1 MTRIRSLAAATA
13 VLSLTSVMFAA
24 GPASA
29 RDVLRAS
36 GVRSAT
42 RTAVAPPVT
51 WCGSGPSPIDR
62 DPSVEISSPN
72 QIHVVYAVPSDAP
85 DRFAALASPI
95 ATDIAAIDAWWQK
108 QDPTRTP
115 RFDLFPFPN
124 CSSRF
129 GMLDLGFARLPHPTA
144 YYYGP
149 GGELRLGADLDVCA
163 RSARVKNLVFY
174 DGSLEDPDICG
185 STDFLA
191 SNDGGRFGFAFVYLQ
206 SGCPNDTG
214 RGEFTARVAAHE
226 LLHNLGAEPVG
237 GPPNACPDPQNAGHP
252 CDSPTDIL
260 FPYVEFGDT
269 LDGAVLDFG
278 RNDYYGHSG
287 WWWDVQDSA
296 WLMHLPQFT
305 LSLGVT
311 SANGAATG
319 TIGMTSPSELSCADT
334 CSETL
339 DNGTKV
345 VLVAKPGK
353 DARFVGWSGSCTGL
367 DPCTTSMDAARSVVA
382 QFAPAAIRVTVT
394 RKGRGTIVSTPGG
407 IACPGRCTATF
418 TGGTVSLRAKPAKGY
433 RFASWSGDC
442 RGKSACFLTTDAD
455 HAVAAL
461 FRKR

>member
-1 MTRIRSLAAATA
+1 MTRMRFLAAATA
-13 VLSLTSVMFAA
+13 VVSLASVMFAA

-29 RDVLRAS
+29 REVLRAN
-36 GVRSAT
+36 GVHSAT
-42 RTAVAPPVT
+42 RAAAAPPVT

-115 RFDLFPFPN
+115 RFDLFPYPH
-124 CSSRF
+124 CSPRY

-149 GGELRLGADLDVCA
+149 GGELRLGADLDVFA
-163 RSARVKNLVFY
+163 HSARVKNLVFY

-226 LLHNLGAEPVG
+226 LLHNLGAE
-237 GPPNACPDPQNAGHP
+237 
-252 CDSPTDIL
+252 
-260 FPYVEFGDT
+260 
-269 LDGAVLDFG
+269 
-278 RNDYYGHSG
+278 
-287 WWWDVQDSA
+287 
-296 WLMHLPQFT
+296 
-305 LSLGVT
+305 
-311 SANGAATG
+311 
-319 TIGMTSPSELSCADT
+319 
-334 CSETL
+334 
-339 DNGTKV
+339 
-345 VLVAKPGK
+345 
-353 DARFVGWSGSCTGL
+353 RFVGWSGSCTGI
-367 DPCTTSMDAARSVVA
+367 DPCTTSMDAAKSVVA
-382 QFAPAAIRVTVT
+382 QFAPAAIRVSVT
-394 RKGRGTIVSTPGG
+394 RKGRGKIVSTPAG
-407 IACPGRCTATF
+407 IACPSRCTATF
-418 TGGTVSLRAKPAKGY
+418 TGGTVGLRAKPAKGY
-433 RFASWSGDC
+433 RFAGWSGDC
-442 RGKSACFLTTDAD
+442 RGKSACVLSTDAD